1 MKTLLA
7 AAAFVLIF
15 VLPGSSADTCNC
27 PKDDPSTH
35 GRVDVLID
43 KELSTAEPIPTSK
56 SLGYPKSLTICMAF
70 DQTNKGYP
78 TDVKL
83 VAEGSLDGRI
93 WFPLTVAGTD
103 RQAATIDGCLQ
114 VTPTRYVR
122 AGWPPAAN
130 ITSPGPRVTIQVQAS
145 Y

>member
-1 MKTLLA
+1 MKTALA
-7 AAAFVLIF
+7 AAVLVLIF
-15 VLPGSSADTCNC
+15 ALPGSTADC

-35 GRVDVLID
+35 GRVEVLID
-43 KELSTAEPIPTSK
+43 KELSTAEAMPTSK
-56 SLGYPKSLTICMAF
+56 SLGFPKSLTLCMVF

-83 VAEGSLDGRI
+83 VAEGSLDGRT

-103 RQAATIDGCLQ
+103 RQAATINGCLQ

>member
-1 MKTLLA
+1 MKTVLA
-7 AAAFVLIF
+7 AAVLVLIF
-15 VLPGSSADTCNC
+15 VLPGSTADTCNC

-43 KELSTAEPIPTSK
+43 KELSTAEPMPASQ
-56 SLGYPKSLTICMAF
+56 SLGYPKSLTICMVF

-83 VAEGSLDGRI
+83 VAEGSLDGRT

-103 RQAATIDGCLQ
+103 RQASTINGCLQ

>member
-1 MKTLLA
+1 M
-7 AAAFVLIF
+7 
-15 VLPGSSADTCNC
+15 
-27 PKDDPSTH
+27 
-35 GRVDVLID
+35 
-43 KELSTAEPIPTSK
+43 PTSEA
-56 SLGYPKSLTICMAF
+56 LGFPKALTVCMFF

-83 VAEGSLDGRI
+83 VAEGSIDGRT
-93 WFPLTVAGTD
+93 WYPLTLAGSDT
-103 RQAATIDGCLQ
+103 QASTTNGCLQ

-130 ITSPGPRVTIQVQAS
+130 ITSPGPHVTVQVEAA